1 MKDGTMKMRLKNQKG
16 TSVVEFAIVLPL
28 LVLLLF
34 GIIEFSLLLFNK
46 QVITNASRE
55 GARAGIVAQ
64 VPRVS
69 DPAIRKVVSDYA
81 KAHLVT
87 FGSDTLVEDADH
99 IPIVREDVNT
109 DNPPNSFGDDL
120 KVTVNYQYDFLV
132 FPGIIVGLFSGNMGQ
147 TLPLRAVTVMRLE

>member
-132 FPGIIVGLFSGNMGQ
+132 FPGIIVGLFSGSMGQ